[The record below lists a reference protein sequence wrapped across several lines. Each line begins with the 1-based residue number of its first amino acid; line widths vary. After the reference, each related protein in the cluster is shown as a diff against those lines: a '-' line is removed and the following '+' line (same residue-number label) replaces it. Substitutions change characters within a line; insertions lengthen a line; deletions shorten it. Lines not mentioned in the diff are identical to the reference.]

1 MRRRTYYHRSL
12 FSGWSKWLLLVFVV
26 AAIFYGWLQYS
37 ARQTFDVKKIV
48 AGSILKTKTFEK
60 MPTEIISASGI
71 KIWLMEDN
79 TNPIISISFMFKRA
93 GRAYDADG
101 KSGTAVLASELLN
114 FGGADFSRADFQET
128 MELNGINLD
137 FTAGLENLSGQLVT
151 PADNLR
157 TAAKLLRAV
166 LHTPHFAE
174 ADLQLSKAALLEALK
189 IQEENPEKVL
199 GVAFST
205 EVFGT
210 HPYADNPL
218 GKADDINSITSADLK
233 QFAANHFAK
242 DNLIIGIAGDI
253 SAEKAK
259 ETVDFIFDG
268 LPEQSQTAELPAPE
282 LNLQPHNKHIERH
295 TAQIISDFAIRG
307 TSRLDADFYPLYIAN
322 YIFGGSGL
330 TSRLSISAREKE
342 GLTYGIYTYLSPE
355 EKAPLLLGQFSST
368 PENYA
373 LMQKIMQKEWKKFA
387 KKGATA
393 AELESARS
401 YLLASYNLRFASI
414 GGISD
419 MLVAMQRYGLGRDF
433 LQKRNDYIRAVTL
446 DEVNA
451 VAAKYFGTLP
461 VEVSIGNLVE
471 FEGVK

>member
-1 MRRRTYYHRSL
+1 MRHRTYYHRSL
-12 FSGWSKWLLLVFVV
+12 FGGWLKWLLLLMLAVG
-26 AAIFYGWLQYS
+26 AFYGCRQYLS
-37 ARQTFDVKKIV
+37 RQIFDAEKIV
-48 AGSILKTKTFEK
+48 ADSALKTKTFDKLPAEV
-60 MPTEIISASGI
+60 TSSSGI
-71 KIWLMEDN
+71 KVWLMEDN
-79 TNPIISISFMFKRA
+79 TNPIVSISFMFKRA

-101 KSGTAVLASELLN
+101 KKGTAVLASELLN

-128 MELNGINLD
+128 MELNAINLSFD
-137 FTAGLENLSGQLVT
+137 AGLENLSGQLIT
-151 PADNLR
+151 PSDNLQ
-157 TAAKLLRAV
+157 TAAELLRAV

-471 FEGVK
+471 LEGVK

>member
-1 MRRRTYYHRSL
+1 MRHRTYYHRSL
-12 FSGWSKWLLLVFVV
+12 FSGWVKWLLLLAVF
-26 AAIFYGWLQYS
+26 AAIVYGGKQYF
-37 ARQTFDVKKIV
+37 ARQTFDAKKIV
-48 AGSILKTKTFEK
+48 ADSILKTKTFETT
-60 MPTEIISASGI
+60 PTEIVSASGI

-93 GRAYDADG
+93 GRAYDPAG

-114 FGGADFSRADFQET
+114 FGGADYSRADFQET
-128 MELNGINLD
+128 MELNGINLSFD
-137 FTAGLENLSGQLVT
+137 AGLENLSGQLVT
-151 PADNLR
+151 PAGNLQ
-157 TAAKLLRAV
+157 TAAELLRAV
-166 LHTPHFAE
+166 LHTPHFAD
-174 ADLQLSKAALLEALK
+174 ADLQLTKTALLEALK
-189 IQEENPEKVL
+189 IQEENPENVL
-199 GVAFST
+199 SLAFSQ
-205 EVFGT
+205 ELFGE
-210 HPYADNPL
+210 HPYANNPL
-218 GKADDINSITSADLK
+218 GKAEDINAITSADLK
-233 QFAANHFAK
+233 QFAADNFAK

-259 ETVDFIFDG
+259 TTADYIFAD
-268 LPEQSQTAELPAPE
+268 LPENSQTTELNAPE
-282 LNLQPHNKHIERH
+282 LNLKPHEKHIERNA
-295 TAQIISDFAIRG
+295 AQIISNFAIHG
-307 TSRLDADFYPLYIAN
+307 VSRLDADFYPLYIAN

-373 LMQKIMQKEWKKFA
+373 LMQKIMHKEWKKFA
-387 KKGATA
+387 KKGVTA
-393 AELESARS
+393 VELEAARS
-401 YLLASYNLRFASI
+401 YLLASYNLRFAST

-451 VAAKYFGTLP
+451 AAAKYFGTFP
-461 VEVSIGNLVE
+461 VEVTIGNLVE
-471 FEGVK
+471 LEGVK